1 MDCPEKYDHEY
12 DKCMK
17 VQFTSSQEED
27 VILLNKVENDEL
39 VLEGH
44 FENEST
50 VEVSISINN
59 ENLGKNITVRPNMK
73 IFSL

>member
-1 MDCPEKYDHEY
+1 MDCPEKYDNEY

-17 VQFTSSQEED
+17 VQFISSQDED
-27 VILLNKVENDEL
+27 VILLNKVENDDL

-44 FENEST
+44 FENESN

-59 ENLGKNITVRPNMK
+59 ENLGKNITVRQTIK